1 MSWITIVWS
10 MNAAACLTLAAI
22 YLFVWCKQRKSWRP
36 FGIFDLRCGG
46 GCYRGVRA
54 SDDACRDSRTI
65 RSTRSLDTC
74 ARLGAHCR
82 VRSFRAALSPR
93 RATVARVEHL
103 WPADTGADSQFHF
116 DAESYFRRITRLRHF
131 SWWGS
136 EMISMPIGVANPWG
150 FLVW

>member
-22 YLFVWCKQRKSWRP
+22 YLVAWCKQRQVLAHLAFS
-36 FGIFDLRCGG
+36 ITAVAAAAIA
-46 GCYRGVRA
+46 GVRA

-65 RSTRSLDTC
+65 RSTHSLDTC

-82 VRSFRAALSPR
+82 VRSFRAALSPC

-103 WPADTGADSQFHF
+103 WPAHTGADSQFHF
-116 DAESYFRRITRLRHF
+116 DAES
-131 SWWGS
+131 
-136 EMISMPIGVANPWG
+136 
-150 FLVW
+150 